1 MRDPRDVDR
10 MLAMLAARFSLPEA
24 RELHEIEIQRWD
36 FEAAQRR
43 QRAQERAGDA

>member
-1 MRDPRDVDR
+1 MRDPRDVDK
-10 MLAMLAARFSLPEA
+10 MLALLAARWSLPEA
-24 RELHEIEIQRWD
+24 RELHEIEIQRRD